1 MRVWR
6 TNELG
11 LLQKI
16 EKLRD
21 LESDVLANRVR
32 SELSLGEVLENS
44 LEGLFKFVKDWLT
57 DFVVF
62 LKNKD
67 QLDTLLA
74 LHLPLL
80 REIWPC
86 FCQPLGTDA
95 R

>member
-67 QLDTLLA
+67 QLDTLLGIY
-74 LHLPLL
+74 LPLPQ
-80 REIWPC
+80 EIWPC
-86 FCQPLGTDA
+86 FCRPLGTDV